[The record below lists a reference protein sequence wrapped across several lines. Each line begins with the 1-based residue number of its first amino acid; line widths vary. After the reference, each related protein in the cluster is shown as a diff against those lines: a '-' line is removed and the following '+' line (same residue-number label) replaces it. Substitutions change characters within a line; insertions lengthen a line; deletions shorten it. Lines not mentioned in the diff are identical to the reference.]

1 MKSIPH
7 RRPILA
13 VPMDRILESA
23 VVLSW
28 KDLVHPSQG
37 GPLHIEYV
45 PETPFPYLKIRQLT
59 GRREWILV
67 CEYWIS
73 RGLTGVPV
81 DELTFSNGYYSAR
94 LAEMLEVIM
103 QHQDHFV
110 DSRVRPRT
118 GSIQV
123 TPPTEQET
131 LAAGACM
138 RHAYECFGL
147 TFAHIPA
154 AGPA

>member
-1 MKSIPH
+1 M
-7 RRPILA
+7 
-13 VPMDRILESA
+13 
-23 VVLSW
+23 
-28 KDLVHPSQG
+28 
-37 GPLHIEYV
+37 
-45 PETPFPYLKIRQLT
+45 
-59 GRREWILV
+59 
-67 CEYWIS
+67 S
-73 RGLTGVPV
+73 R
-81 DELTFSNGYYSAR
+81 ELTRAPVAKLAFSNGYHSAG

-103 QHQDHFV
+103 QHEDRFV
-110 DSRVRPRT
+110 NSRVRPRA

-154 AGPA
+154 AGLA

>member
-1 MKSIPH
+1 MNSISH
-7 RRPILA
+7 GRPTLS
-13 VPMDRILESA
+13 VQMDRILGSA

-28 KDLVHPSQG
+28 KDLVHPSQR
-37 GPLHIEYV
+37 GPVHIEYV
-45 PETPFPYLKIRQLT
+45 PGTRRPYLRIRHLT
-59 GRREWILV
+59 GRGEWILV

-73 RGLTGVPV
+73 RELARAPV
-81 DELTFSNGYYSAR
+81 DRLTFSNGYHSAG

-110 DSRVRPRT
+110 DSRVRLRA

-123 TPPTEQET
+123 TPPTEEET

-147 TFAHIPA
+147 TFAHIPG
-154 AGPA
+154 AGLA

>member
-1 MKSIPH
+1 MKSNPH
-7 RRPILA
+7 GRPLLSVQI
-13 VPMDRILESA
+13 DRILESA

-28 KDLVHPSQG
+28 RDLVHPSQR

-45 PETPFPYLKIRQLT
+45 PGTRLPYLKIRQLT
-59 GRREWILV
+59 GRGEWVLV
-67 CEYWIS
+67 CEYWMS
-73 RGLTGVPV
+73 RELARAPV
-81 DELTFSNGYYSAR
+81 DRLIFSNGYHSAG
-94 LAEMLEVIM
+94 LAEMLEVII

-123 TPPTEQET
+123 TPPTQQET

-147 TFAHIPA
+147 TFAHIPV
-154 AGPA
+154 AGLA

>member
-1 MKSIPH
+1 MS
-7 RRPILA
+7 RELTRA
-13 VPMDRILESA
+13 VDR
-23 VVLSW
+23 
-28 KDLVHPSQG
+28 
-37 GPLHIEYV
+37 
-45 PETPFPYLKIRQLT
+45 
-59 GRREWILV
+59 
-67 CEYWIS
+67 
-73 RGLTGVPV
+73 
-81 DELTFSNGYYSAR
+81 LTFSNGYFSAG

-103 QHQDHFV
+103 QRQDHFV
-110 DSRVRPRT
+110 TSQVRLRA

-154 AGPA
+154 AGLS

>member
-1 MKSIPH
+1 MKSIPQG
-7 RRPILA
+7 RPMLS
-13 VPMDRILESA
+13 VQMDRILKSA

-28 KDLVHPSQG
+28 KDLVHPSQR

-45 PETPFPYLKIRQLT
+45 PGIRIPYLKIRQLT
-59 GRREWILV
+59 GRGEWILV
-67 CEYWIS
+67 CEYWMS
-73 RGLTGVPV
+73 RGLTRTPV
-81 DELTFSNGYYSAR
+81 DGLTFTNGYHSAG

-103 QHQDHFV
+103 QHQDNFM
-110 DSRVRPRT
+110 DSRVSPWA

-154 AGPA
+154 AGLA

>member
-1 MKSIPH
+1 
-7 RRPILA
+7 
-13 VPMDRILESA
+13 MDRILESA

-28 KDLVHPSQG
+28 KDLVHPSQK

-45 PETPFPYLKIRQLT
+45 PGTPLPYLKIRQLT
-59 GRREWILV
+59 GRGEWILV
-67 CEYWIS
+67 CEYRIS
-73 RGLTGVPV
+73 QGLTHAPV
-81 DELTFSNGYYSAR
+81 DGLAFSNGYLSAG

-110 DSRVRPRT
+110 NSRVRPRA

-131 LAAGACM
+131 LAAGGCM

-154 AGPA
+154 AGLA

>member
-1 MKSIPH
+1 MKSIPMDGLLSVQ
-7 RRPILA
+7 I
-13 VPMDRILESA
+13 DRILESA

-28 KDLVHPSQG
+28 KDLVHPSQR
-37 GPLHIEYV
+37 GPFHIEYV
-45 PETPFPYLKIRQLT
+45 PGTRLPYLKIRHLT
-59 GRREWILV
+59 GRGEWILV
-67 CEYWIS
+67 CEYWMS
-73 RGLTGVPV
+73 RELTHAPV
-81 DELTFSNGYYSAR
+81 ARLTFSNGYHSAG

-103 QHQDHFV
+103 QHEDHFV
-110 DSRVRPRT
+110 NSRVSPRA

-154 AGPA
+154 TGLA

>member
-7 RRPILA
+7 GWPILSIQ
-13 VPMDRILESA
+13 VDRLLESA

-28 KDLVHPSQG
+28 KDLVHPSQN
-37 GPLHIEYV
+37 GPLYIEYV
-45 PETPFPYLKIRQLT
+45 PGTRLPYLKIRQLT
-59 GRREWILV
+59 GKGEWILV
-67 CEYWIS
+67 CEYWMS
-73 RGLTGVPV
+73 RELTRAV
-81 DELTFSNGYYSAR
+81 DRLTFSNGYHSAG

-103 QHQDHFV
+103 QRQDHFV
-110 DSRVRPRT
+110 DSRVGQRA

-123 TPPTEQET
+123 NPPTEKET
-131 LAAGACM
+131 FAASACM

-154 AGPA
+154 GGLT